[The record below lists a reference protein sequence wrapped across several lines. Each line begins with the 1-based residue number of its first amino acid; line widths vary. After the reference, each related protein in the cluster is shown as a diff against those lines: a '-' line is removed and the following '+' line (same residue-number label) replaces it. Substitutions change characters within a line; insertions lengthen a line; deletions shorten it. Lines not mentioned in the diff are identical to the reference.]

1 MGAAHP
7 LWNVCSACTKAHS
20 HQCSHQYQGR
30 CSCWLALQSVDLGE
44 LAEIEIG
51 HDNSGMGPGWHL
63 EQVVVVAEA
72 SGRRWVFPCDRW
84 GGVRKSMGKGGSGGR
99 GNVAAC
105 SGARKKQSGGW
116 YCAS

>member
-1 MGAAHP
+1 M
-7 LWNVCSACTKAHS
+7 
-20 HQCSHQYQGR
+20 
-30 CSCWLALQSVDLGE
+30 LQSVDLGE

-84 GGVRKSMGKGGSGGR
+84 GWM
-99 GNVAAC
+99 
-105 SGARKKQSGGW
+105 
-116 YCAS
+116 